1 MLRQP
6 GGARELTEVVSQRA
20 VKAAVPRLPP
30 LAVVQLAYGIILQ
43 RQPTPEELEEAV
55 EGLRAGTTGTKELLD
70 SLFGTFERLPP
81 AVAVRLGYTM
91 LLQREADPDGMAYGI
106 AQLESGATDRRGYL
120 DWLRSSS
127 EFQALGFTV
136 LGPSLHTSRCQFV
149 KSLPRV
155 RRVLD
160 LGGTSLGNPIG
171 AFVSMG
177 YPYDFEELVL
187 VDLPPDDRHPLYQRP
202 GVDGTVSTP
211 RGPVRYQYH
220 SMVDLSRYDSSSFD
234 LVYSGQTFEH
244 VTEADADLMLKEIH
258 RVLRPGGAFALDTPN
273 GRACRLQQDEFI
285 DPDHKIEY
293 TAAQLEAKLV
303 AADFR
308 IDRSWGLNHVG
319 ASLASGT
326 FSIEEAA
333 RNYGMFAEVA
343 DCYLLAYVCR
353 AG

>member
-1 MLRQP
+1 M
-6 GGARELTEVVSQRA
+6 
-20 VKAAVPRLPP
+20 
-30 LAVVQLAYGIILQ
+30 
-43 RQPTPEELEEAV
+43 
-55 EGLRAGTTGTKELLD
+55 
-70 SLFGTFERLPP
+70 
-81 AVAVRLGYTM
+81 
-91 LLQREADPDGMAYGI
+91 
-106 AQLESGATDRRGYL
+106 
-120 DWLRSSS
+120 
-127 EFQALGFTV
+127 
-136 LGPSLHTSRCQFV
+136 C
-149 KSLPRV
+149 
-155 RRVLD
+155 
-160 LGGTSLGNPIG
+160 
-171 AFVSMG
+171 

-202 GVDGTVSTP
+202 AVDGAVSTS
-211 RGPVRYQYH
+211 RGPVRYRYH

-234 LVYSGQTFEH
+234 LVYSGQTIEH

-258 RVLRPGGAFALDTPN
+258 RVLRPGGVFALDTPN

-326 FSIEEAA
+326 FSLEEAA

-353 AG
+353 AGCRRLGTERRRPAGRPDLLISITAWRRRPSVAGKFGSGRWAWSPCNPLPHGRRCESRRENYPPAEGGRGAVASGREEFRLPDLSYLTVVGVTAAPAEPCAAKISSSSHALAPIYVKSCSYYGCRGGRCESQAAIAPLGAGYSAVLVSSTVIARKARQEVSPQPPSPGRARRP